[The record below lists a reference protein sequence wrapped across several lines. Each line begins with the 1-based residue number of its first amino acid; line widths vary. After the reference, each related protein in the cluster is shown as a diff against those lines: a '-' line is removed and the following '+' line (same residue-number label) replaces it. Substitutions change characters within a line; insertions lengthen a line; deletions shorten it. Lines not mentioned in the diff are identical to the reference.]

1 MRKFYEMQPEYADVL
16 DLRLP
21 IFMEDIGASLLFDHD
36 HQPVTKESLA
46 DGFTLADKDTQITF
60 SPSQNNVAMLDL
72 DSNKGLPRYIPLSEK
87 SVQAYTLLIQSYPP
101 DKKKEMCR
109 DLLYAQLNRMES
121 NASSS
126 R

>member
-1 MRKFYEMQPEYADVL
+1 MRMYLICACLYSWKISVL
-16 DLRLP
+16 PCCSITIISPSPRNP
-21 IFMEDIGASLLFDHD
+21 I
-36 HQPVTKESLA
+36 A

-60 SPSQNNVAMLDL
+60 SPSQNNVTMLDL

-109 DLLYAQLNRMES
+109 DLLYAQLNRMDS
-121 NASSS
+121 VGASDLKKYIE
-126 R
+126 RIVER